1 MHGPLRNRG
10 NGNEKKKTAGF
21 LNQPER
27 KERFKFVAFRS
38 VLINLSLG

>member
-10 NGNEKKKTAGF
+10 HGYEKKKTAEF

-27 KERFKFVAFRS
+27 KERFKFVAFRFA
-38 VLINLSLG
+38 LINLSLG